1 MTVSRA
7 DIDAIDDA
15 LLDLMARRAALVA
28 ELWAGKAA
36 RGEPLHDASREAAVI
51 ERLRHRAEA
60 MHLDA
65 DAVEAT
71 FRTLLGRVPRRP
83 SA

>member
-28 ELWAGKAA
+28 ELWAGKTE
-36 RGEPLHDASREAAVI
+36 RGEPLHDVSREAAVI

-83 SA
+83 AG